1 MNILSE
7 RSRLAGLILL
17 ISVAVVG
24 WSLPASAEGEGRA
37 KISLRSLTVNGRPFS
52 QFIARTATQRA
63 ASPLAGHLSSDS
75 GQIVGSGT
83 RCARATSHRP
93 RRRALARVWAGSATC
108 DLIGR
113 RHDDRS

>member
-37 KISLRSLTVNGRPFS
+37 KISQRSLTVNGRPFS

-75 GQIVGSGT
+75 GQIVGVARGAQGQPLTDHVVELWRVSGQ
-83 RCARATSHRP
+83 
-93 RRRALARVWAGSATC
+93 GSATC